1 MGNMVRGQG
10 VSKDKN
16 GVSAATEGS
25 SGGGCG
31 KSCACGTKQRLAQ
44 KQAINQRIAERNLAN
59 AKSPNQTPV
68 ENKSVNNNSV
78 KKKAAP
84 KQKSVDEVVKFIE
97 GSSAN
102 SDKKKLKKERQKQER
117 LQ

>member
-1 MGNMVRGQG
+1 MVRGQG

-16 GVSAATEGS
+16 GVSVATEGS

-44 KQAINQRIAERNLAN
+44 KHAINQRIAERNLAN
-59 AKSPNQTPV
+59 AKSSNPSPV

-102 SDKKKLKKERQKQER
+102 SDKKKLKKERQKKR
-117 LQ
+117 KATSTK